1 MRDDAH
7 GPGRKVLRLRPR
19 EACKGRERGGTCGQM
34 QKFTA
39 EKFHGVPCWFQLG
52 TVSCRCTYHEHGLNP
67 VDRGGASSDLVGF
80 LQVPGNRATG
90 GKVAGSE
97 KAVGRDATAA
107 LLPNAKRIG

>member
-52 TVSCRCTYHEHGLNP
+52 TVSCRCTLPRARFESRRSWRREFGFS
-67 VDRGGASSDLVGF
+67 RF